1 MKVVFWDDT
10 TKQDVT
16 VLDAEDK
23 AVCTWPECNERAVV
37 QLRITGSVPHHEC
50 RVHADNVLSKLIFIG
65 VLP

>member
-1 MKVVFWDDT
+1 MKIVFWDNT

-23 AVCTWPECNERAVV
+23 AMCAWPECTERAVV
-37 QLRITGSVPHHEC
+37 QLRITNSVPHHEC
-50 RVHADNVLSKLIFIG
+50 RVHADQVLGKLTFIG